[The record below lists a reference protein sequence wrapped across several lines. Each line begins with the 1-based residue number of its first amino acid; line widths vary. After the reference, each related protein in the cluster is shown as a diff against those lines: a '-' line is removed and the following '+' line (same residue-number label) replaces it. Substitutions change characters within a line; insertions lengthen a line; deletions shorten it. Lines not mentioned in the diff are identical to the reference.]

1 MVGRRLEDTLWLSYP
16 ELEEGTRN
24 ASQARKVQGQ
34 APAQSFGAMED
45 GKTVMTPI
53 ISVVGTSGSGK
64 TTLLEKLIPELKS
77 RGYRLAV
84 VKHDAHS
91 FEIDHEGKDSWRL
104 KAAGADVVVISSPA
118 KIAMI
123 EDTHKDHTLEEIS
136 RRIADRVDIIIS
148 EGFKRGPHPK
158 IEVFRA
164 AHGRELLC
172 TSQDNILAIAS
183 DVPLKAEVPC
193 VHIDD
198 VKSLADLIERRFLG
212 NKEDMR

>member
-1 MVGRRLEDTLWLSYP
+1 
-16 ELEEGTRN
+16 
-24 ASQARKVQGQ
+24 
-34 APAQSFGAMED
+34 
-45 GKTVMTPI
+45 MTPI

-136 RRIADRVDIIIS
+136 HRIANRVDIIIS
-148 EGFKRGPHPK
+148 EGFKRAPHPK

-164 AHGRELLC
+164 AHGRGLLC

-183 DVPLKAEVPC
+183 DVPLKTEVPC

-212 NKEDMR
+212 NKEDMG

>member
-1 MVGRRLEDTLWLSYP
+1 MI
-16 ELEEGTRN
+16 
-24 ASQARKVQGQ
+24 
-34 APAQSFGAMED
+34 
-45 GKTVMTPI
+45 PI
-53 ISVVGTSGSGK
+53 ISIVGTSGSGK
-64 TTLLEKLIPELKS
+64 TTLLEKLIPELRS

-104 KAAGADVVVISSPA
+104 KAAGADMVVISSPA

-123 EDTHKDHTLEEIS
+123 EDTQKDHTLEEIS
-136 RRIADRVDIIIS
+136 DRIGTRADLIIS

-164 AHGRELLC
+164 ARGRALLC
-172 TSQDNILAIAS
+172 TSDDNLLAIAS

-193 VHIDD
+193 VDIDD
-198 VKSLADLIERRFLG
+198 AKSLADLIEQRFLSS
-212 NKEDMR
+212 KEDMG